1 MTSQD
6 WFTKDF
12 YATLGVSKD
21 AGPDEVKK
29 AYRKLAKDLHPD
41 RNPDDAASERR
52 FKDVGEAYAVL
63 SDPEQRKQYDAIRA
77 MGAGGARFQA
87 GGGGGTGGFEDILG
101 GMFGGGAY
109 PGGGNVR
116 FQTGGAGGFEDI
128 LGGMFGGGRARGPQ
142 KGGDLAAAVEVS
154 FRQAAEG
161 ATVQLGLDGGRVSTR
176 LPVGVKDGQRIR
188 VAGKGRPG
196 GNGGPPGDLLL
207 TVHVQPHP
215 VFTADGLNLR
225 VKLPVRFD
233 EAALGAQVDV
243 PTLTGEKVR
252 VKVPGGT
259 QSGTTLRVKGR
270 GLTSKK
276 GTGDLLVTVEVAVP
290 RKLSREAKRAVEALV
305 EATSGEDPRA
315 DLYRDAT
322 R

>member
-41 RNPDDAASERR
+41 RNPGDAASERR

-77 MGAGGARFQA
+77 MGAGARA
-87 GGGGGTGGFEDILG
+87 SRPVEAAARGLRGHLG
-101 GMFGGGAY
+101 RD
-109 PGGGNVR
+109 VR
-116 FQTGGAGGFEDI
+116 RRRVPRRRQRPLPDGRRGGFEDI

-142 KGGDLAAAVEVS
+142 KGSDLAAAVEVS

-161 ATVQLGLDGGRVSTR
+161 ATVQLGLDGSRVSTR

-290 RKLSREAKRAVEALV
+290 RKLSREAKRAVEALR